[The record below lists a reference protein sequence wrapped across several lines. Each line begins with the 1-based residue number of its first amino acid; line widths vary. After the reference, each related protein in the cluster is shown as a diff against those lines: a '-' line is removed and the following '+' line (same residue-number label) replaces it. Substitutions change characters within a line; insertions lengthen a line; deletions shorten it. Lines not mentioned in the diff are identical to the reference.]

1 MTLEAILEKKILN
14 SKKIKSK
21 LENFDL
27 KKSNQDIQ
35 SLKSSTAERVILSL
49 DEEKY
54 DSLIKY
60 YPLIHQLQNIVYQIY
75 YQDNKKAHESLNS
88 NIQTFNDFIFNQRPK
103 KEFFSE
109 NSFWLYN
116 KNFNILRKNS
126 EKIPARNGRFLEKEV
141 SVMDSPI
148 AETPFNNADII
159 NANFNFRKRDED
171 DSNFNWIYGKY
182 TNSDDYSLRFYFN
195 FYPIKEI
202 IVRLLHSIQSTFDD
216 NKIPFSFKFLTKPR
230 EYQTRRDVAVLYVP
244 RKHALLVFEIVR
256 EIYEEFRGDFF
267 FVNKSPLFTK
277 VLKTGISFGENP
289 DDRRYTSFG
298 SYRAIHIVLTLVDLF
313 FLKKNKIHPT
323 ISEFIKSLNANQFRG
338 SIKETQVVSAVTNF
352 SKGVNIKPFK
362 DFDIFKFK
370 TVKWTDQFYVNQ
382 FSNYN
387 YENEVRFFARKY
399 VRKDKGICNPYLKA
413 AHEIGKNICREAI
426 FYPHEKSDKL
436 FCNWI
441 SYESK
446 IERPSIR
453 NTVFG
458 YNFVALNNSLL
469 DGRLGVALFLKILF
483 EYTDDPT
490 FYTFSFRAIKGAI
503 AGYDSVDLKE
513 NCHELR
519 WFFDQISDNKIKE
532 SFKYELQQLRE
543 CDAKSSFSVKFKR
556 EEFPSTMQDY
566 TSLIDKVVTQDKF
579 QLDTEEQ
586 KKVLDILEL
595 VSNERPLGII
605 TGIDETCVNLKEGLA
620 ILGYFLLR
628 LYSPNTV
635 RALPFEISYP
645 KP

>member
-1 MTLEAILEKKILN
+1 MILEAILEKRILN

-21 LENFDL
+21 LENFDS
-27 KKSNQDIQ
+27 KKSNRHIQ

-49 DEEKY
+49 DEKKY
-54 DSLIKY
+54 SLLIEY

-88 NIQTFNDFIFNQRPK
+88 NIQIFNDFIFNKRPK

-109 NSFWLYN
+109 TNFWLYN
-116 KNFNILRKNS
+116 KDFNILRKNS

-141 SVMDSPI
+141 SVMESSI

-159 NANFNFRKRDED
+159 NPNFNFRKRDED
-171 DSNFNWIYGKY
+171 NSNFNWIYGKY

-195 FYPIKEI
+195 FYPIKET
-202 IVRLLHSIQSTFDD
+202 IVRLLYSIQSTFDD
-216 NKIPFSFKFLTKPR
+216 NKIPFSFKFLAKPS
-230 EYQTRRDVAVLYVP
+230 EYKTRRDVAVLYVP

-256 EIYEEFRGDFF
+256 KIYEEFSGDFF

-313 FLKKNKIHPT
+313 FLKNNNTLPT
-323 ISEFIKSLNANQFRG
+323 ITEFIDGLNTNQFGR
-338 SIKETQVVSAVTNF
+338 STKETQVASAITNF
-352 SKGVNIKPFK
+352 CKRADIKPFIG
-362 DFDIFKFK
+362 FDTFNFK
-370 TVKWTDQFYVNQ
+370 TIKWTDQFYVNQ

-387 YENEVRFFARKY
+387 YQNEVRFFESKY
-399 VRKDKGICNPYLKA
+399 IRKDKETHNPYLKA
-413 AHEIGKNICREAI
+413 AQEIGKNICREAI
-426 FYPHEKSDKL
+426 FYPHEKSDML

-446 IERPSIR
+446 IERLSIR

-483 EYTDDPT
+483 EYTDDST

-503 AGYDSVDLKE
+503 AGYGTVGLKE
-513 NCHELR
+513 NCHELW
-519 WFFDQISDNKIKE
+519 WFFDQINDKRIKK
-532 SFKYELQQLRE
+532 SFENELIQLSE
-543 CDAKSSFSVKFKR
+543 CDSKSNFSIEFKR
-556 EEFPSTMQDY
+556 EKASITTQDY

-579 QLDTEEQ
+579 QLDTEEA
-586 KKVLDILEL
+586 KKVDEILKL
-595 VSNERPLGII
+595 VNNESPLGII
-605 TGIDETCVNLKEGLA
+605 NGIDETFVSLKEGLA
-620 ILGYFLLR
+620 LLGYFFLR

-635 RALPFEISYP
+635 RALPFKISYS